1 MNKKAQLSGTLLT
14 VIIVITI
21 FTMALVFG
29 YNAINKVTQTG
40 YLAESILFEKKI
52 KEDIVYMHS
61 QPGSVIEETYS
72 LPETITNKVYFIDPE
87 ELVGLKNVLDND
99 EPGTMKEIIASAP
112 EILDE
117 AIDKTG
123 NNMFFYKD
131 DELVKA
137 EKVDN
142 VYVSFPYFQCFKPFN
157 GKIEMY
163 LEGYQG
169 KTELDH
175 KQERFNCGPMIIE
188 AGTDDDIK
196 KIAEEAIDENWINDE
211 GDTQGQNL
219 LGNDPN
225 IIVQK
230 VKNTAPQVEMARIVN
245 VKEDKETT
253 RVDIIVKAKKDAVT
267 NFIYLENLDKDG
279 CINTLY
285 GTPADVFSDPTEDCF
300 SFGAKCGE
308 KALDLLDY
316 YLSEDDIGF
325 RWVADPQMMWDFSG
339 ADVVQIQHVKY
350 DLKKVLDDDCKELM
364 KAIGFTK

>member
-1 MNKKAQLSGTLLT
+1 MKRKAQLSGTLIT
-14 VIIVITI
+14 WIIVILI
-21 FTMALVFG
+21 VAMSLVFG

-40 YLAESILFEKKI
+40 DLAESTIFEKKI
-52 KEDIVYMHS
+52 KADIFYMYS

-72 LPETITNKVYFIDPE
+72 LPETMANKVYFVDPE
-87 ELVGLKNVLDND
+87 ELVKLKNELDIV
-99 EPGTMKEIIASAP
+99 EPDTMKEIIASAL

-131 DELVKA
+131 GELVKA

-142 VYVSFPYFQCFKPFN
+142 VYVGFPYFQCFKPFN

-279 CINTLY
+279 CIDNLY
-285 GTPADVFSDPTEDCF
+285 GPGGPFAPTEDCF
-300 SFGAKCGE
+300 SYGVECGE
-308 KALDLLDY
+308 QALIYLDLDLGAID
-316 YLSEDDIGF
+316 F
-325 RWVADPQMMWDFSG
+325 RWVEDPQLMWDFGSG
-339 ADVVQIQHVKY
+339 VVQTQHIKY
-350 DLKKVLDDDCKELM
+350 DLKKVLGEDCKELLRG
-364 KAIGFTK
+364 IGFSMD